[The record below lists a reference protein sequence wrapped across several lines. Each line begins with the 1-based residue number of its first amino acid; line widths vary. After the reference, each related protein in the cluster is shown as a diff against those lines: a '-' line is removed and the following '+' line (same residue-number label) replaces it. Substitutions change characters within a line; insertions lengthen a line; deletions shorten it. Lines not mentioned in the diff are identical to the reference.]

1 MTKALDSERISYL
14 YDILKQFFLTSWYH
28 LYMIRFVE
36 GFCMN
41 RLNTVKRVQ
50 LVAALVEG
58 SSINSIVW
66 MTGDAKCPF

>member
-1 MTKALDSERISYL
+1 
-14 YDILKQFFLTSWYH
+14 
-28 LYMIRFVE
+28 MIWFVE

-50 LVAALVEG
+50 LAAALLEG

-66 MTGDAKCPF
+66 MMGDAKRPF